1 MTINKDSLTNAVTR
15 ALKAERDNVEVMN
28 PGIGFYKRGDEIT
41 FRYESE
47 LSPTERIH
55 FVRWEAGAFGIHD
68 RVSEMTDDQI
78 RRDASGVLEIFEDE
92 ILEDILDVLNE
103 EY

>member
-1 MTINKDSLTNAVTR
+1 MTINKDSFIEAVTR

-28 PGIGFYKRGDEIT
+28 PGIGFYKQGDEIT

-47 LSPTERIH
+47 LSPTERIQ

-78 RRDASGVLEIFEDE
+78 RRDAAGVFEIFEDE
-92 ILEDILDVLNE
+92 ILEDIIDLDTEN
-103 EY
+103 